1 MNMDRQRWDLAP
13 FIGQTAEVNGDHVAQ
28 GGQRYGICFKG
39 NPLKADDGKWM
50 SGRLGTVK

>member
-13 FIGQTAEVNGDHVAQ
+13 FIGQTAEVNGDQVAQ